1 MVVSPLEGTEMSDR
15 RLEAG
20 GVQQL
25 GFGPENGDK
34 PLTSGRK
41 PTGAA
46 RRLLEDSDAVVMP
59 DEQVPVLFP
68 YWHSYIIL
76 ISCWFI
82 ETEESTLSLASCAKF
97 NGDF

>member
-1 MVVSPLEGTEMSDR
+1 MVVSPLEGTEVSDH

-25 GFGPENGDK
+25 GFGPENGGK

-59 DEQVPVLFP
+59 D
-68 YWHSYIIL
+68 
-76 ISCWFI
+76 WFSVSRRFMCRGPEGKI
-82 ETEESTLSLASCAKF
+82 HRVDPKFAS
-97 NGDF
+97 